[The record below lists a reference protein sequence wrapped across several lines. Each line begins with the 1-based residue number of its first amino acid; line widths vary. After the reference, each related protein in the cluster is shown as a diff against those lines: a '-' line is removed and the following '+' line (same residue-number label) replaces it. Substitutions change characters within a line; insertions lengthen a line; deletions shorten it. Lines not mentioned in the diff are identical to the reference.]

1 MRICVYARSAIDVDA
16 RTSSVEQ
23 QKKYATEYIRKNFP
37 DAVFDHEKDV
47 FCDPHT
53 SGYHFNRTGYQNMK
67 AAALRGEY
75 DVLVMKDIA
84 RLGRLISLCSM
95 EMDDLFSHGVRIV
108 CCDGTDMY
116 KAMNTKTLI
125 RQLCVM

>member
-84 RLGRLISLCSM
+84 RLGRRISLCSM

-108 CCDGTDMY
+108 CCDGIDMY

>member
-75 DVLVMKDIA
+75 DVLVMNDIA
-84 RLGRLISLCSM
+84 RLGRRISLCGM
-95 EMDDLFSHGVRIV
+95 EMDDLFFHGIRIV

-116 KAMNTKTLI
+116 RGMNIKTLI
-125 RQLCVM
+125 HRLCAM